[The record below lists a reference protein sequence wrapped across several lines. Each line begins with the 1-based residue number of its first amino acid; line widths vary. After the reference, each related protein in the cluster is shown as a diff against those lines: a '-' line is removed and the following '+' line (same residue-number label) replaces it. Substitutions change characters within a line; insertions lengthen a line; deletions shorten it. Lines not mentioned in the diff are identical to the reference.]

1 MIKFF
6 DLDLNILAFTI
17 NILDLNSNIII
28 LYNI

>member
-17 NILDLNSNIII
+17 NILDLNSSIII